1 MVNLLRKLFIKN
13 YDDVKNQHVREA
25 HGKMSSLVGVVSN
38 LFLFAIKLVA
48 GLFSKSLSIIADS
61 VNNLSDM
68 GSSVVTLIGFRM
80 SNKPADKEHPYG
92 HQRIEYIAGLIV
104 SIIIIFVGGSLLF
117 TSVEKIF
124 NYDKENS
131 TELCLTFYTYLVCRH
146 SLKETAERLFTHRN
160 TVQYRIKKLKDEF
173 MIDPD
178 DSDKMLSYILSL
190 SCALFKLGYND
201 IFK

>member
-124 NYDKENS
+124 NY
-131 TELCLTFYTYLVCRH
+131 
-146 SLKETAERLFTHRN
+146 
-160 TVQYRIKKLKDEF
+160 QYEEIPEY
-173 MIDPD
+173 I
-178 DSDKMLSYILSL
+178 SYISIGILAISIL
-190 SCALFKLGYND
+190 VK
-201 IFK
+201 I